1 MGNLT
6 TRLLVSLSASFFFC
20 SIGSSDVFGQSS
32 SAIVAQAR
40 STCENGYSAPAV
52 ATLTDLIAKEP
63 ANDNAYAVRAFCG
76 ARRDVKT
83 LSQPDYS
90 KALNLNPRN
99 AFALTVRAFHKSV
112 TEDLKGALEDYNQAL
127 LFDPKEQFAVVLR
140 ERLLSDNPKLID
152 PSVIE
157 AKLAALKKEV
167 EASDQNYD
175 AYLKLSDYFREI
187 NRYDERDKYFQSLA
201 TASPSNV
208 CAHYFAVKGFM
219 YNERKDGYDRAIS
232 GFDGVRGRRCSAEA
246 AFWVGRNFAE
256 AGIGRMSNEKEAY
269 RYYQIALSRDPNIP
283 FVKNWIAKLSSSAKE
298 ADEAVG
304 NEDVIEDQEQI
315 QRVNFRYAEDMR
327 AIQASIDRYNKY
339 VTERANLYDTP
350 AQRRAEL
357 LTLMKKE
364 MSLHIEIGEKA
375 LAEYKTEFSAAQTSY
390 YQRIISA
397 AKTKLASL
405 E

>member
-6 TRLLVSLSASFFFC
+6 ARLVILLSALFILG
-20 SIGSSDVFGQSS
+20 SIGSTELYAQTSA
-32 SAIVAQAR
+32 AIVSQAR
-40 STCENGYSAPAV
+40 STCEKGYSAPAV
-52 ATLTDLIAKEP
+52 TALTELIAKEP

-112 TEDLKGALEDYNQAL
+112 TDDLKGALEDYDQAL
-127 LFDPKEQFAVVLR
+127 LLDPKEEFARVLR
-140 ERLLSDNPKLID
+140 ERLISENPKLID

-187 NRYDERDKYFQSLA
+187 KRYDEREKYFQSLA
-201 TASPSNV
+201 AASPSNV

-256 AGIGRMSNEKEAY
+256 GGIGRMSNEREAY
-269 RYYQIALSRDPNIP
+269 RYYRLALSRDPNIP
-283 FVKNWIAKLSSSAKE
+283 FVNSWIAKLSSSVRE
-298 ADEAVG
+298 ADEAEG
-304 NEDVIEDQEQI
+304 NEDVIEDQERI
-315 QRVNFRYAEDMR
+315 QRVNLRYAEDIK
-327 AIQASIDRYNKY
+327 AIQASVDRYNKY

-357 LTLMKKE
+357 LALMKRE
-364 MSLHIEIGEKA
+364 MALHIEIGEKA
-375 LAEYKTEFSAAQTSY
+375 LAEYKSEFSAAQTSY
-390 YQRIISA
+390 YQRVISA
-397 AKTKLASL
+397 AKSKLASL